1 VARWPDPKY
10 NNEDS
15 PSQQWYGRSFW
26 KATRKIGR
34 GIADGS
40 ITSLAETWQVATSWR
55 SARANPSESNLF
67 SLARKDRPLDV
78 YSTPLVGEY
87 SYIKDRYSQRS
98 DGELE
103 PSELPGIADS
113 KGFTL
118 TDEIDGQPVTLTS
131 IVLSTDTDADR
142 ASPQY
147 SMYRDIGMDVLSEP
161 NYIRHTD
168 VDESQRVVAHAESLF
183 SRIVSTS
190 LPHADT
196 VRSLGEL
203 HWWLANAA
211 PDERGSAAKA
221 ELSVRSIAQS
231 RSMDLPPF
239 KKGVVPDLEAITT
252 PRSEFTAKYP
262 AMFDWK
268 SASWRSG
275 E

>member
-1 VARWPDPKY
+1 MFAPRSQISDWRSQPHSGYGTSGAVPNSWLATAHDPVDKAASIGRSRAASFSAGLAVRSATGLPGPSRPGSLTRQERSLIGVARWPDPKY

-78 YSTPLVGEY
+78 YSTPLAGEY

-131 IVLSTDTDADR
+131 IVPVSVNLMALPTRFDSTC
-142 ASPQY
+142 
-147 SMYRDIGMDVLSEP
+147 
-161 NYIRHTD
+161 
-168 VDESQRVVAHAESLF
+168 F
-183 SRIVSTS
+183 SRCES
-190 LPHADT
+190 ART
-196 VRSLGEL
+196 V
-203 HWWLANAA
+203 
-211 PDERGSAAKA
+211 
-221 ELSVRSIAQS
+221 
-231 RSMDLPPF
+231 
-239 KKGVVPDLEAITT
+239 
-252 PRSEFTAKYP
+252 
-262 AMFDWK
+262 
-268 SASWRSG
+268 
-275 E
+275 